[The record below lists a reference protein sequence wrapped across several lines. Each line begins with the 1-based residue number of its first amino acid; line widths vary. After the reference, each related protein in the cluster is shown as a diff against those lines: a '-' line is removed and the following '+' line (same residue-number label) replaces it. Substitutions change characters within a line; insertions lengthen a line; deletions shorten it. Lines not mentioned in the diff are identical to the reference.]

1 MTETPDWRARRW
13 AATHQRIYDTA
24 LELFQQHGFEA
35 VNVGQ
40 IARAAEV
47 SVPTFYAHYPSKEH
61 VVMQVPTVGF
71 FTPLFAE
78 LPAEL
83 SVGARFRQAVSVW
96 LSQWSPEFRQDVLT
110 RWRIIATT
118 PVLRTRAAEFER
130 TTGQVVAGSMPVEPG
145 SQARAADAIKVN
157 AYMSA
162 YTAALLAWGDSDG
175 ERKLEELMDEAFDA
189 LERP

>member
-1 MTETPDWRARRW
+1 MSETPDWRARRW

-24 LELFQQHGFEA
+24 LELFQREGFDA

-40 IARAAEV
+40 IARAADV

-61 VVMQVPTVGF
+61 LVMAVPSAEDFGNV
-71 FTPLFAE
+71 LAE

-83 SVGARFRQAVSVW
+83 PVAVRFRQAVLAW
-96 LSQWSPEFRQDVLT
+96 MAQWSAEFRQDALA
-110 RWRIIATT
+110 RWRVIATT
-118 PVLRTRAAEFER
+118 PSLRTRAAEFER
-130 TTGQVVAGSMPVEPG
+130 TSGHVVADAMPVEPG
-145 SQARAADAIKVN
+145 AAPRTSDLIVIN

-162 YTAALLAWGDSDG
+162 YTAGLLAWADGNG

-189 LERP
+189 LEGR